1 MNSDKDLANHRT
13 LKSNKPLG
21 VEINDKLICTQ
32 TPGRAQILEVLG
44 ISEGRREKWTENR
57 TTDGRKKF

>member
-1 MNSDKDLANHRT
+1 MNSDEDLANHRK

-21 VEINDKLICTQ
+21 VEINDKLICMQ

-44 ISEGRREKWTENR
+44 ISEGRSEKWTENR